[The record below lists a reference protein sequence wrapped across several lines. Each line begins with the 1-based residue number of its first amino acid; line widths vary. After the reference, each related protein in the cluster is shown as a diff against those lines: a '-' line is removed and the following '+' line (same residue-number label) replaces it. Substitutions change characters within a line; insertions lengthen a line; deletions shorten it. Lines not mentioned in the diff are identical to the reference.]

1 MNFVNRMTRTWPS
14 TGWVSEW
21 KNGGSPCLF
30 YVALYGMCLLYPFE
44 GGESPRLLVFRRD
57 VVNAI
62 FLKYSKKERLS
73 SNRVGIRNIPLDVCY
88 DETTHY
94 RFNLWKARQMWQSVD
109 AASWNVNYALYF
121 WNISIILA
129 SFWL

>member
-1 MNFVNRMTRTWPS
+1 MFD
-14 TGWVSEW
+14 
-21 KNGGSPCLF
+21 
-30 YVALYGMCLLYPFE
+30 VALYGMCLLYPFE

-88 DETTHY
+88 DET
-94 RFNLWKARQMWQSVD
+94 LQVQSVKSK
-109 AASWNVNYALYF
+109 AGVTKCRRR
-121 WNISIILA
+121 
-129 SFWL
+129 